1 MARFSMSTAERLK
14 GIAMFVAVANAGSF
28 TAAAERLN
36 LSSSAVSKGIARLEN
51 RLGTRLFE
59 RTTRSLAL
67 TESGAAYYSVC
78 TRVIGDLEEAETAL
92 AAQRAEPSGTLR
104 IDLPT
109 SYGRLH
115 VMPQILAFV
124 DQHPKLRAH
133 ISFTDRFVDL
143 LEEGVDLTV
152 RIGSVDVWPSALNH
166 RCLGTERVIRC
177 ASPAY
182 LAQHGTPHSIEDLA
196 QHACVLYGKADGGI
210 SPWFFADG
218 AGKTQSRQISGRI
231 VVGNAEAMVS
241 AVMADSGIA
250 QFATWLIK
258 EQLQNGEL
266 VEVLPDLATEGLTLY
281 LAWPRSREMLP
292 KVHGLVEL
300 LSSVLTVS

>member
-1 MARFSMSTAERLK
+1 MSTTERLK

-28 TAAAERLN
+28 TGAAERLN
-36 LSSSAVSKGIARLEN
+36 LSNSAVSKGIARLEE

-67 TESGAAYYSVC
+67 TEAGTTYYSVC
-78 TRVIGDLEEAETAL
+78 TRVLGDLEDAETEL
-92 AAQRAEPSGTLR
+92 AAQRAEPSGNLR

-115 VMPQILAFV
+115 VMPLILAFV
-124 DQHPKLRAH
+124 EHYPNLRAH

-143 LEEGVDLTV
+143 LEERIDLSV
-152 RIGSVDVWPSALNH
+152 RLGGPDAWPGALNH
-166 RCLGTERVIRC
+166 RGLGTERVIFC

-182 LAQHGTPHSIEDLA
+182 LAQRGRPRSIEDLA
-196 QHACVLYGKADGGI
+196 EHACVLYGKADGSS

-218 AGKTQSRQISGRI
+218 AGKTLSRPIAGRI
-231 VVGNAEAMVS
+231 VVGNAEALVS
-241 AVMADSGIA
+241 AVMAGSGIA

-258 EQLQNGEL
+258 EQLHNGEL
-266 VEVLPDLATEGLTLY
+266 VEILPDFATQGLTLY
-281 LAWPRSREMLP
+281 LAWPRSRETLP
-292 KVHGLVEL
+292 KVHGLVEQ
-300 LSSVLTVS
+300 LSAVLSIN